1 MKVHI
6 WAGISKRGSTGI
18 CIFDGIMDRFL
29 YMEILEKTCLPFIQ
43 DVYPDGHWFM
53 ADNDPKHT
61 SKDAIQYLADNGI
74 YWWRTPAESPDL
86 NPIENLW
93 HELKVND
100 IHCTL

>member
-1 MKVHI
+1 M
-6 WAGISKRGSTGI
+6 
-18 CIFDGIMDRFL
+18 FDGIMNRYL

-43 DVYPDGHWFM
+43 DVYPHGHRLM

-61 SKDAIQYLADNGI
+61 SKDAVKYLEDNGV

-93 HELKVND
+93 HELKVYP
-100 IHCTL
+100 